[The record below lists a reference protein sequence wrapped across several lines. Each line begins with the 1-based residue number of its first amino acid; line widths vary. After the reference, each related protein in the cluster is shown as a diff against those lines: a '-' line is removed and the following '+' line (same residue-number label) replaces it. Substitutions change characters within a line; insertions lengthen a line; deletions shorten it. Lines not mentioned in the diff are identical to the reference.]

1 MSTVSLGEKVTASRS
16 ILPGTDSLAQ
26 SPLAETGDSVVDE
39 WRRIKRTRTPFSVE
53 FYPPRNE
60 SEEAGLWRAARV
72 FERFGAA
79 FATVTYGAGGK
90 TREQTVRLTGEL
102 ARETTLPIVGH
113 LTIVDHTLD
122 DLRSIVAGFA
132 DQGVRNIL
140 ALRGDPP
147 GDDPFAEWVKH
158 PDGLEYAEDLV
169 RLIHTLGRFHVG
181 VASFPRGHYRAVDLE
196 HDTKYLVQKLRAG
209 AEYSI
214 TQIFFDVDDYLRLRD
229 RVVAYDAEQGR
240 KPIIPGVMPITSL
253 KTLRR
258 VVFLS
263 GETIP
268 PALEE
273 RLARAAGK
281 GEHEDRKAVRDIGIQ
296 LATEMCE
303 RLVREGVDC
312 LHFNTMNF
320 SKATVEVLSNLGY
333 TFKA

>member
-1 MSTVSLGEKVTASRS
+1 M
-16 ILPGTDSLAQ
+16 
-26 SPLAETGDSVVDE
+26 VDE
-39 WRRIKRTRTPFSVE
+39 WQRIKQTRTPFSVE
-53 FYPPRNE
+53 FYPPRNDA
-60 SEEAGLWRAARV
+60 EEAALWRAARV

-90 TREQTVRLTGEL
+90 TREKTVRLTGQL
-102 ARETTLPIVGH
+102 AKETTLPVVGH

-122 DLRSIVAGFA
+122 DLRSIIAGFA
-132 DQGVRNIL
+132 DQGVHNIL

-169 RLIHTLGRFHVG
+169 RLVRSLGNFHVG

-214 TQIFFDVDDYLRLRD
+214 TQIFFDIEDYLRLRD
-229 RVVAYDAEQGR
+229 RVSAYDPEQGR
-240 KPIIPGVMPITSL
+240 KPIIPGIMTITSL

-268 PALEE
+268 SALEE
-273 RLARAAGK
+273 RLAKAAGG
-281 GEHEDRKAVRDIGIQ
+281 GEQEDRKAVRDIGIE
-296 LATEMCE
+296 LATEMCQ
-303 RLVREGVDC
+303 RLVSEGVDC

-320 SKATVEVLSNLGY
+320 SKATVEVLTNLGY

>member
-1 MSTVSLGEKVTASRS
+1 MASGE
-16 ILPGTDSLAQ
+16 
-26 SPLAETGDSVVDE
+26 SVVDE
-39 WRRIKRTRTPFSVE
+39 WRRIKQTRTPFSVE
-53 FYPPRNE
+53 FYPPRNDA
-60 SEEAGLWRAARV
+60 EEAALWRAARV

-90 TREQTVRLTGEL
+90 TRQKTVQLTGQL
-102 ARETTLPIVGH
+102 AKETTLPVVGH
-113 LTIVDHTLD
+113 LTLVDHSLD
-122 DLRSIVAGFA
+122 DLRSIIAGFA
-132 DQGVRNIL
+132 DQGVHNIL

-169 RLIHTLGRFHVG
+169 RLVHSLGSFHVG

-196 HDTKYLVQKLRAG
+196 NDTKYLVQKLRAG

-214 TQIFFDVDDYLRLRD
+214 TQIFFDVEDYLRLRD
-229 RVVAYDAEQGR
+229 RVAAHDPEQGR
-240 KPIIPGVMPITSL
+240 KPIIPGIMTITSL

-268 PALEE
+268 SALEE
-273 RLARAAGK
+273 RLAKAAGG
-281 GEHEDRKAVRDIGIQ
+281 GEQEDRKAVRDIGIE
-296 LATEMCE
+296 LATTMCE
-303 RLVREGVDC
+303 RLVSEGVDC

-320 SKATVEVLSNLGY
+320 SKATVEVLTNLGY
-333 TFKA
+333 SFKA